1 MRIVIL
7 RYGQLGDLVLLSS
20 VFESLYK
27 FHELILSTS
36 FNFQSLYQHDPRLN
50 KILVL
55 QNSRPSDLIRHSRLI
70 RKLHPDLVIDYQN
83 KIKSRIIAKLSKTP
97 YSVYDSLRKSRIKLI
112 KNPRKS
118 LSLPLAWKRYLNL
131 LTRLEVKH
139 IPHCPPKLYLDR
151 CYDPLLSNITGDN
164 WIGFH
169 CQSQHRGKQL
179 NENTVNE
186 VIGELK
192 KREYR
197 IFSIGSE
204 PEQNLCVDLNLAGQ
218 TNFTLLKQLL
228 AKAICL
234 VTSDSGPLHV
244 AEAVNTPVVAIF
256 GSTSPDFGFR
266 PWLPKSRTIY
276 LNLTCS
282 PCSLHGQDKCSKNFS
297 CINSINSE
305 MILKEILFI
314 AENRAIS
321 T

>member
-27 FHELILSTS
+27 FHDLILSTS
-36 FNFQSLYQHDPRLN
+36 FRFQSLYQNDPRLK

-55 QNSRPSDLIRHSRLI
+55 PNSTLPSLLNQGKLI

-83 KIKSRIIAKLSKTP
+83 KIKSRIIAKLSQTSH
-97 YSVYDSLRKSRIKLI
+97 SVYDSLRQSRIKLV
-112 KNPRKS
+112 KNPGQG
-118 LSLPLAWKRYLNL
+118 LSLPLVWDRYLNHLTL
-131 LTRLEVKH
+131 LKIKH
-139 IPHCPPKLYLDR
+139 IPRCPPKLYLNKGKN
-151 CYDPLLSNITGDN
+151 PLLANTARGK
-164 WIGFH
+164 WVGFH

-179 NENTVNE
+179 SQCIVNQ
-186 VIGELK
+186 VIEKLK
-192 KREYR
+192 KRNYKT
-197 IFSIGSE
+197 FSIGSE
-204 PEQNLCVDLNLAGQ
+204 PEQNLSVDLNLTGQ
-218 TNFTLLKQLL
+218 TDFNFLKQLL
-228 AKAICL
+228 AKALCL

-266 PWLPKSRTIY
+266 PWMPMSRTIY
-276 LNLTCS
+276 LNLACS

-297 CINSINSE
+297 CINSINPE

-314 AENRAIS
+314 AKNRAIS